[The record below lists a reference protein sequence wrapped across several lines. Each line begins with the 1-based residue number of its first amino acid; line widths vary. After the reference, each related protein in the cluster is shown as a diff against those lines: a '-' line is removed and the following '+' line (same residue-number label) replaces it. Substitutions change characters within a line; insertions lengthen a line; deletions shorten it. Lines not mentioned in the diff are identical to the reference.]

1 MANNINIITCFTL
14 IDITHTGVIRYSA
27 DNKKKRNQQANYET
41 LLQVIGLRAQPMIFE
56 KPYLL
61 KNESLSKYSFGSS
74 YTGNHNVWIFK
85 FSIEHADVYSDTVS
99 EFGLLED
106 DLRQV
111 PIIAGLD
118 ETITLPV
125 PIFSTSYDFKNT
137 YFTDS

>member
-1 MANNINIITCFTL
+1 MATSINIINCFTL
-14 IDITHTGVIRYSA
+14 IDITHTGVLRYNN
-27 DNKKKRNQQANYET
+27 DNKKKRDQQANYET
-41 LLQVIGLRAQPMIFE
+41 LLQVLGLRTQPMIFE

-74 YTGNHNVWIFK
+74 YSGIHNVWVFK
-85 FSIEHADVYSDTVS
+85 FSIEHADVYSDAVS

-118 ETITLPV
+118 ETVDLPV
-125 PIFSTSYDFKNT
+125 PVFSTIHDFKNT
-137 YFTDS
+137 YFTVS